1 MASIV
6 RGEGEGT
13 LNSWQ
18 MGQESGVVMFLYGTI
33 GETLALPITFCVGEG
48 KKVEE
53 QPELTEDFSIAE
65 GEVGAETLGL
75 DESFVITNS

>member
-1 MASIV
+1 MSTIV

-18 MGQESGVVMFLYGTI
+18 MGQESGAIMFLYGII
-33 GETLALPITFCVGEG
+33 GETLALPITFSVGEG

-53 QPELTEDFSIAE
+53 QLDLVEDFSIAE
-65 GEVGAETLGL
+65 GKQVNELLDL
-75 DESFVITNS
+75 DESFIITNS